1 VYAINVANGT
11 EKWRFPLE
19 ANNKVSFY
27 SIPVMTPDG
36 QLIVGGYDNVLY
48 SLDPG
53 TGKEN
58 WAFRGARN
66 RYIGNPL
73 VNDAG
78 IFAPSADENIYAL
91 DFKGNQL
98 WSFRTQ
104 GAQWAQPA
112 SDPACDCIY
121 IASMDHHLYAINA
134 ANGAQEWKTDDLG
147 GAMVGTPAYGL
158 EGTLYIGT
166 FNDEMLAISAADGK
180 VLWRVP
186 TGGWVWGGPA
196 LKDGMLYFG
205 DLSGVFYALDATNG
219 KTVWKLDPDTSVG
232 QGVQK
237 TKPDGPIVQT
247 PLLAE
252 ESIYFTTRVGSIFGV
267 SYSGETIFYLDIH
280 QIDKSICGEGND
292 SAVRPSGKLFSSPVQ
307 AGDKILI
314 APTEADE
321 LLIAL
326 DASGKP
332 VWCPFIPGK

>member
-1 VYAINVANGT
+1 
-11 EKWRFPLE
+11 
-19 ANNKVSFY
+19 
-27 SIPVMTPDG
+27 
-36 QLIVGGYDNVLY
+36 
-48 SLDPG
+48 
-53 TGKEN
+53 
-58 WAFRGARN
+58 
-66 RYIGNPL
+66 
-73 VNDAG
+73 
-78 IFAPSADENIYAL
+78 
-91 DFKGNQL
+91 
-98 WSFRTQ
+98 
-104 GAQWAQPA
+104 
-112 SDPACDCIY
+112 
-121 IASMDHHLYAINA
+121 
-134 ANGAQEWKTDDLG
+134 
-147 GAMVGTPAYGL
+147 
-158 EGTLYIGT
+158 
-166 FNDEMLAISAADGK
+166 MLAISAADGK

-205 DLSGVFYALDATNG
+205 DLSGVFYALDAANG